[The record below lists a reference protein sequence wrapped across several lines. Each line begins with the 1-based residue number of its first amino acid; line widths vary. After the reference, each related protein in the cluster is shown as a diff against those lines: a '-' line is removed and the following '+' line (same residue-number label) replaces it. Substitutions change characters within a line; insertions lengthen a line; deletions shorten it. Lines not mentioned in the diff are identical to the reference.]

1 MQEMIVAL
9 TRAAGE
15 RTDMDGVPDIK
26 EGNSARFTYG
36 WWIGCE
42 LREREDEE
50 RLLGF
55 RLERLGRSCRHLLR
69 LRTLDVETLKV
80 SQ

>member
-1 MQEMIVAL
+1 MCEYYCRGTLRRGPSGKLWIELMQEMIVAL

-15 RTDMDGVPDIK
+15 RRDMDGVTDIV
-26 EGNSARFTYG
+26 EGNSTRFAYG

-50 RLLGF
+50 
-55 RLERLGRSCRHLLR
+55 
-69 LRTLDVETLKV
+69 
-80 SQ
+80 

>member
-15 RTDMDGVPDIK
+15 RTDMESQISWR
-26 EGNSARFTYG
+26 ENSARFTYG

-55 RLERLGRSCRHLLR
+55 RLERLGRSCHHLLR